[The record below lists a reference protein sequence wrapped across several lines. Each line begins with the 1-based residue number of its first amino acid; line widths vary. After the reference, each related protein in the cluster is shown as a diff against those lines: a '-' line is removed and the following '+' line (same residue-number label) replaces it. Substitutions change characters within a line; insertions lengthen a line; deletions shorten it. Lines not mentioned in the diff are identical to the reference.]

1 MNDDNNAT
9 PDINAV
15 DDLFAPQN
23 LLALPEDDLFAAA
36 ATTANPGAGNVPL
49 RRSLFVVPKDE
60 DADDALN
67 ATPPDN
73 LASLQPGATQSAN
86 PASQTGP
93 ASSGNGSATTPEM
106 KAAAIKDLLEA
117 DAQHHARSPTL
128 IFEYG
133 PFDGIEQQ
141 IRAFAN
147 EVLSPEAAEAVIS
160 HVRMAIHDVVIAS
173 SSLRLKEA
181 TQDGLHARIDALKK
195 IDQAFKSPGH
205 PAGALL
211 SKLHSVGL
219 DGIDRFGHSA
229 MHLTASELQRMDRLT
244 RKFVPEG
251 LGQMLF
257 RQLQRLRP
265 TPAPTAVNGDIR
277 RTRNDRLL
285 TSLGQLTEVANEI
298 KANAG
303 VKDWGLTQGQMC
315 TQEASRLQKEIAS
328 LTAGVEDQLDSRAFK
343 SSVKKTQDILNEA
356 SAQCADPEFK
366 GRIDQLKDSLGDMVR
381 QLVDALTRML
391 SKAPLNSATP

>member
-1 MNDDNNAT
+1 
-9 PDINAV
+9 
-15 DDLFAPQN
+15 
-23 LLALPEDDLFAAA
+23 
-36 ATTANPGAGNVPL
+36 
-49 RRSLFVVPKDE
+49 
-60 DADDALN
+60 
-67 ATPPDN
+67 
-73 LASLQPGATQSAN
+73 
-86 PASQTGP
+86 
-93 ASSGNGSATTPEM
+93 M

-117 DAQHHARSPTL
+117 DAQHHARSSTL
-128 IFEYG
+128 ILEYG
-133 PFDGIEQQ
+133 PFEGIEQK

-173 SSLRLKEA
+173 SSLQLKEISP
-181 TQDGLHARIDALKK
+181 DGLHARIDALRK
-195 IDQAFKSPGH
+195 IDQAIKSPGH

-211 SKLHSVGL
+211 SKLHAVGL

-229 MHLTASELQRMDRLT
+229 MHLTASELQRMDRLS

-285 TSLGQLTEVANEI
+285 TTLSQLTEVANEI

-303 VKDWGLTQGQMC
+303 DKDWGLTQGQMC
-315 TQEASRLQKEIAS
+315 TKEASRLQKEIAF
-328 LTAGVEDQLDSRAFK
+328 LTAGVEDQLDSRALK

-366 GRIDQLKDSLGDMVR
+366 GRIDQLKESLGDMVR

-391 SKAPLNSATP
+391 SKAPQNSATP